1 LFADLF
7 IFAQQLLSTNI
18 SYLESGYPLDAI
30 ITVFLIQ
37 LDLLSVPLTFE
48 SVAVVDWVN
57 IGTLFSVM
65 LLGLVFSALFS
76 SAEVAFFSLSGNLSP
91 DDIEESRSDVALK
104 RVLGMLD
111 KPRRLLSTI
120 LIGNTVANIIS
131 AVMAAVITGQLLV
144 IIDIPDYIVY
154 AIEIIVL
161 TSVIVILSEIT
172 PKILALKNPKGV
184 AKALSGFLYIFYVLL
199 APLAKGLGSMTA
211 FLEKRLPK
219 PVDKFSSDDLRTIAE
234 VGELQGSLEGDEREI
249 IENVIEFGN
258 TTVKEI
264 MTSRVDIIAISTK
277 DTLVN
282 VLETI
287 RERSVSRMPLYETD
301 LDNIVG
307 IIHTKDLLPFIDKAN
322 QSVAINWKSL
332 ARKTIYIPP
341 SKKLDD
347 LLRDFQREKTHV
359 AIVVD
364 EYGGTDGIVSLDD
377 ILEEI
382 IGEMHDEYSG
392 QEVLF
397 TRKKNGDY
405 IFDAKIDLDDLGDIL
420 GVDIVSDDD
429 EYETLGGLIYH
440 ILERIPNID
449 ETLDYKGLKIT
460 VSVVENNRITKVIVK
475 SPDSS
480 ETKETE

>member
-1 LFADLF
+1 M
-7 IFAQQLLSTNI
+7 
-18 SYLESGYPLDAI
+18 DAI
-30 ITVFLIQ
+30 ITVFLFQ

-199 APLAKGLGSMTA
+199 APLAK
-211 FLEKRLPK
+211 
-219 PVDKFSSDDLRTIAE
+219 
-234 VGELQGSLEGDEREI
+234 
-249 IENVIEFGN
+249 
-258 TTVKEI
+258 
-264 MTSRVDIIAISTK
+264 
-277 DTLVN
+277 
-282 VLETI
+282 
-287 RERSVSRMPLYETD
+287 
-301 LDNIVG
+301 
-307 IIHTKDLLPFIDKAN
+307 
-322 QSVAINWKSL
+322 
-332 ARKTIYIPP
+332 
-341 SKKLDD
+341 
-347 LLRDFQREKTHV
+347 
-359 AIVVD
+359 
-364 EYGGTDGIVSLDD
+364 
-377 ILEEI
+377 
-382 IGEMHDEYSG
+382 
-392 QEVLF
+392 
-397 TRKKNGDY
+397 
-405 IFDAKIDLDDLGDIL
+405 
-420 GVDIVSDDD
+420 
-429 EYETLGGLIYH
+429 
-440 ILERIPNID
+440 
-449 ETLDYKGLKIT
+449 
-460 VSVVENNRITKVIVK
+460 
-475 SPDSS
+475 
-480 ETKETE
+480 

>member
-1 LFADLF
+1 MDALF
-7 IFAQQLLSTNI
+7 S
-18 SYLESGYPLDAI
+18 
-30 ITVFLIQ
+30 VFLLQ
-37 LDLLSVPLTFE
+37 LEVSADPFSTEALK
-48 SVAVVDWVN
+48 VVDWVN
-57 IGTLFSVM
+57 VSTLFVVM
-65 LLGLVFSALFS
+65 LIGLMFSALFS

-91 DDIEESRSDVALK
+91 EDIEESRSDVALK
-104 RVLGMLD
+104 RVLGMLE

-144 IIDIPDYIVY
+144 LTNLPDYLVY
-154 AIEIIVL
+154 TAEIIVL
-161 TSVIVILSEIT
+161 TSVIVIMSEIT

-184 AKALSGFLYIFYVLL
+184 AKGLSSFLYLFYVLL
-199 APLAKGLGSMTA
+199 APLAKGLGAMTA
-211 FLEKRLPK
+211 FMEKKLPK
-219 PVDKFSSDDLRTIAE
+219 PVDKFSSEDLKTIAE

-258 TTVKEI
+258 TTVREI
-264 MTSRVDIIAISTK
+264 MTSRVDIIAISTD
-277 DTLVN
+277 DTLVE

-287 RERSVSRMPLYETD
+287 RDRSVSRMPLYEND

-332 ARKTIYIPP
+332 ARKAIYIPP

-364 EYGGTDGIVSLDD
+364 EYGGTDGIVSMDD
-377 ILEEI
+377 VLEEI

-392 QEVLF
+392 QETLF
-397 TRKKNGDY
+397 TRRKNGDY

-440 ILERIPNID
+440 VLERIPTKD
-449 ETLDYKGLKIT
+449 DTFEYKGLQIT
-460 VSVVENNRITKVIVK
+460 VSVVINNRITKVVVK
-475 SPDSS
+475 PIGTS
-480 ETKETE
+480 ESKEID